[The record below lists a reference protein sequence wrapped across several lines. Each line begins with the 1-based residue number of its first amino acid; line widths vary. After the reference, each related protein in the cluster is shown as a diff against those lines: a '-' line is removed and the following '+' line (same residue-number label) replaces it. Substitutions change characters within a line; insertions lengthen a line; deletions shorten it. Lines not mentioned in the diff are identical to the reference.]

1 MKCKIGASEFKTT
14 KRVYRKIIK
23 ILRIIHRNNQRNQL
37 RDYSVEIEFIKQ
49 YMVRNFG
56 KDVTLKSIQ
65 NEMKLNNEFMKTL
78 STTTI
83 SILLKTKLYYRDKK
97 STSLRV
103 ITNLE
108 EAIKRYKD
116 SVAIQLHL
124 QNSNLETIYIDE
136 FSL

>member
-1 MKCKIGASEFKTT
+1 MKYKIGASEFKTT

-23 ILRIIHRNNQRNQL
+23 ILKIMHRNKQRNKL

-83 SILLKTKLYYRDKK
+83 SKLLKTKLYYSNKK

-108 EAIKRYKD
+108 K
-116 SVAIQLHL
+116 Q
-124 QNSNLETIYIDE
+124 
-136 FSL
+136 

>member
-1 MKCKIGASEFKTT
+1 MHK
-14 KRVYRKIIK
+14 
-23 ILRIIHRNNQRNQL
+23 NNQRNKL

-49 YMVRNFG
+49 FMVRNFG

-83 SILLKTKLYYRDKK
+83 SKLLKTKLYYRDKK

-116 SVAIQLHL
+116 FVAIQLHL

>member
-1 MKCKIGASEFKTT
+1 M
-14 KRVYRKIIK
+14 
-23 ILRIIHRNNQRNQL
+23 HRNKQRNKL
-37 RDYSVEIEFIKQ
+37 RHYSVEIEFIKQ

-78 STTTI
+78 SKTTI
-83 SILLKTKLYYRDKK
+83 SKLLKTKLYFSDKK
-97 STSLRV
+97 STSFRV
-103 ITNLE
+103 IINLE
-108 EAIKRYKD
+108 KAIKKYKD

-124 QNSNLETIYIDE
+124 QNSNLKTIYIEE